1 MDRYYILKNPNA
13 KIIQKT
19 SFQLF
24 LQMDFYYQEKFVF
37 TQEVILYDGQEVF
50 SFEYK
55 GAPTTYDKII
65 VKFQD
70 KTISEK
76 IFRYQP
82 NVLRTNDNMNFEAPG
97 LDWARI
103 KEVYQRASALG
114 ATNLKINL

>member
-13 KIIQKT
+13 RIIQKT
-19 SFQLF
+19 TFQLF
-24 LQMDFYYQEKFVF
+24 LQMDFYCQEKFVF

-55 GAPTTYDKII
+55 GVPTIYDKII

-70 KTISEK
+70 KSSEK
-76 IFRYQP
+76 IFCYQP
-82 NVLRTNDNMNFEAPG
+82 NVLRTNDTMNFKAPG

-103 KEVYQRASALG
+103 KEVYKELRL
-114 ATNLKINL
+114 